1 MVTKK
6 QLFLPLVV
14 ISVAI
19 VAMFGLMAM
28 KNPPEEKRL
37 EKVIP
42 RVTVKPVTLSNMTLM
57 IHSQGLVESQE
68 KTDLTA
74 QISGQIVNI
83 AVDFILGGLVK
94 QGDLLAQIDPSDY
107 QANLIEAQANLASAR
122 ASLQQEKAKGKV
134 AEKEWQKIIGSKPS
148 ELGLRKPQLA
158 KEIARVRAKEAALQK
173 AKRNLER
180 TFIKAPYD
188 AIVASRKVSLGSVVN
203 SGSTLGQLLA
213 TSVAQI
219 RLPIA
224 NHDLAYLKNRG
235 VGAKVEITSDFEGKP
250 TSWFGTIAR
259 QEGIIDQS
267 SRMNYL
273 VAQIT
278 TPYDFKTPLQFGSY
292 VSVKIHGIDLTQAIL
307 IPRHLIIDNK
317 IKLLTS
323 DNTLAVQSI
332 NLIRQQGDM
341 VVISGLSDDDQYI
354 TSALDYPVQ
363 GMELLLIESD
373 NMSAAP

>member
-83 AVDFILGGLVK
+83 AVDFIRGGLVK

-134 AEKEWQKIIGSKPS
+134 AEKEWQKLSAQS
-148 ELGLRKPQLA
+148 
-158 KEIARVRAKEAALQK
+158 LQ
-173 AKRNLER
+173 N
-180 TFIKAPYD
+180 
-188 AIVASRKVSLGSVVN
+188 
-203 SGSTLGQLLA
+203 
-213 TSVAQI
+213 
-219 RLPIA
+219 
-224 NHDLAYLKNRG
+224 
-235 VGAKVEITSDFEGKP
+235 
-250 TSWFGTIAR
+250 
-259 QEGIIDQS
+259 
-267 SRMNYL
+267 
-273 VAQIT
+273 
-278 TPYDFKTPLQFGSY
+278 
-292 VSVKIHGIDLTQAIL
+292 
-307 IPRHLIIDNK
+307 
-317 IKLLTS
+317 
-323 DNTLAVQSI
+323 
-332 NLIRQQGDM
+332 
-341 VVISGLSDDDQYI
+341 
-354 TSALDYPVQ
+354 
-363 GMELLLIESD
+363 
-373 NMSAAP
+373 